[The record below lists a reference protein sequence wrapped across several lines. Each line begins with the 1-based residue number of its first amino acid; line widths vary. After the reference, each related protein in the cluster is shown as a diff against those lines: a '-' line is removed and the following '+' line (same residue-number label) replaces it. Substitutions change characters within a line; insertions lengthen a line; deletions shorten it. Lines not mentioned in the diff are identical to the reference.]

1 MKNQNTFQPTSRR
14 LLPVAITT
22 VTIYTLM
29 LLIVSMQTFL
39 TPNLANATIS
49 QTVQNKS
56 KHQPLQNSILDMH
69 LDLEMTGAEYRD
81 LQASSPE
88 LFSHV
93 FDSTDG
99 IDAGSQKKSADPL
112 AQILEVGK
120 KNLQCLDILN
130 QQRPTDKKFQLSTP
144 ETQKGI
150 PITQPS
156 FSNRKIILSDE
167 TEIKSLIPAELL
179 SVLWKG
185 DSCPVSLS
193 MSDEEY
199 LTWARKV
206 DRLYQHASRWILQ
219 EPYLMAYAGRSNM
232 DIRGY
237 YFLSLEKD
245 LETSLTNF
253 SSLPLEKQNLLITW
267 LVGLCHNS
275 DIEVSQCQ
283 SEIRNAIV
291 TTSTTPAQHAAD
303 VVSLDKPLY
312 FYKSQNKE
320 KNLLAFYKKYLP
332 AAKKVWNDFFT
343 LRNPRPEVYWERSS
357 SGTPQLLVQN
367 FQKHK
372 SVDVRDWLKFN
383 LEDEWHWKEFQLKV
397 GFKPSLENPQVIF
410 EPGVTPHVN
419 GLGGDTIYMDA
430 NRDIQEYSSRW
441 IIRHEYGHVL
451 GLPDCYIE
459 FYDMDQEVMI
469 NYQIDI
475 DNLMCSRRGHLQEKH
490 VMELQRSYRS
500 K

>member
-1 MKNQNTFQPTSRR
+1 MKKQNTCKTNIRN
-14 LLPVAITT
+14 LLLNRITT
-22 VTIYTLM
+22 VTIQILM
-29 LLIVSMQTFL
+29 LLIVSMQIFL
-39 TPNLANATIS
+39 TPNLANATAS
-49 QTVQNKS
+49 QTVQKN
-56 KHQPLQNSILDMH
+56 ILDLH

-93 FDSTDG
+93 FDFTDG
-99 IDAGSQKKSADPL
+99 IDSGSQKKSADPL
-112 AQILEVGK
+112 AQILDIGK
-120 KNLQCLDILN
+120 KNLQCLDVLN
-130 QQRPTDKKFQLSTP
+130 QQRPADKKFQLSTP

-156 FSNRKIILSDE
+156 FSNRKIILA
-167 TEIKSLIPAELL
+167 TESEIQSQIPSELL

-193 MSDEEY
+193 LSDEEY

-206 DRLYQHASRWILQ
+206 DRLYQNASRWILQ

-267 LVGLCHNS
+267 LIGLCHNS

-291 TTSTTPAQHAAD
+291 TTLTTPAQHAA
-303 VVSLDKPLY
+303 
-312 FYKSQNKE
+312 KE

-332 AAKKVWNDFFT
+332 AAKKIWNDFFT

-490 VMELQRSYRS
+490 VMELQRSYRG

>member
-1 MKNQNTFQPTSRR
+1 MD
-14 LLPVAITT
+14 L
-22 VTIYTLM
+22 
-29 LLIVSMQTFL
+29 
-39 TPNLANATIS
+39 
-49 QTVQNKS
+49 
-56 KHQPLQNSILDMH
+56 H

-81 LQASSPE
+81 LQLSSPE

-93 FDSTDG
+93 YDSVNK
-99 IDAGSQKKSADPL
+99 IDIDTNQPVESSKQIPNNSVKQTPNKNKSDLNTGKDPL

-130 QQRPTDKKFQLSTP
+130 QQRPVDKKFQLSTP

-179 SVLWKG
+179 SVLWKD

-206 DRLYQHASRWILQ
+206 DRLYQNASRWILQ

-237 YFLSLEKD
+237 YFLSLENN

-291 TTSTTPAQHAAD
+291 TTLTTPAQHTAD
-303 VVSLDKPLY
+303 VVSLDKLPYLNQPVYLDKPLTLD
-312 FYKSQNKE
+312 KSLYLNKPFNKE

-397 GFKPSLENPQVIF
+397 GYKPSLENPQVIF
-410 EPGVTPHVN
+410 EAGVTPHVN

-490 VMELQRSYRS
+490 VTELQRSYRG